1 MVTCIDT
8 VSAWPCF
15 VAVCTDSP
23 KLQDVI
29 VLSLLC
35 HHQQCLLFCICTLV
49 QSSHEIVL
57 SSGCIS
63 HVHWCVVAVV
73 SDLAWIPE
81 CIVLFPGGQHK
92 HWKHRDFHSCSEGT
106 RSTCQEDEGTGD
118 SIQCVCV
125 CVFVDVCMPVLSTC
139 YGTQSQCGVVSTVH
153 VKFQWHSTSNH
164 QQSNNT
170 TRPEVKGTITRLGF
184 EFNPNYAD
192 LKSVKGCF

>member
-1 MVTCIDT
+1 MQRLPNVFLYIATFVRFEHLMYIKCLQNCRSNPCIRNASFTTQNMPRSSLVVTCIDT

-81 CIVLFPGGQHK
+81 CIVLFPGGHHK
-92 HWKHRDFHSCSEGT
+92 HWKHRDFNFHSCSEGT
-106 RSTCQEDEGTGD
+106 CSTCQEDEGTGD

-125 CVFVDVCMPVLSTC
+125 CS
-139 YGTQSQCGVVSTVH
+139 
-153 VKFQWHSTSNH
+153 
-164 QQSNNT
+164 
-170 TRPEVKGTITRLGF
+170 
-184 EFNPNYAD
+184 
-192 LKSVKGCF
+192 